1 MTSPLFD
8 VYCFIGRWPT
18 ADLAFHDCAGLLMRM
33 DRLGIGKAVVCHTW
47 AWQYDPVAGN
57 RQLMADL
64 TALPSASRDRLL
76 PCWAVVP
83 PATGE
88 QGTAEELGAA
98 LNAAGVRVVRLFPR
112 DHNYRLGS
120 HDAARL
126 IAMLAARRILTLID
140 LDQTSWEEIDRVAE
154 RAPDV
159 RLVVCRVGY
168 RGLRRMAGVLARR
181 PNCAIDLSYFGSH
194 EGVEWLVERF
204 GAERLLF
211 GTAGPLADGGGAV
224 TRLMLSRISDEDRNA
239 IGAGNAE
246 RLLDVE
252 RGPDIPLPVDQPA
265 AQVREGGP
273 IQGWDVIDA
282 HGHVG
287 PWFNFFTPNPDPETM
302 LNIMDRCGVRM
313 AVVSALLGVGPD
325 AQPGNAEVVELTA
338 RHPDRF
344 AGYAVFNPHHPGS
357 LADVERTLAAPGVV
371 GIKIHPDTHEYH
383 VAEPGYAPM
392 WELANDR
399 HLPVLTHTFAGSP
412 YSEPIE
418 FDSIARRWPDAGI
431 ILGHSGATPAG
442 HRQAITVAQTHPNV
456 YLELCGSFTT
466 GRWIRRMVDAVGA
479 ERVLFGTDF
488 PFIDFRYGL
497 GRVVFAGLTEAER
510 RLVLGEN
517 ARRLLKLPHC

>member
-1 MTSPLFD
+1 MTTSLID
-8 VYCFIGRWPT
+8 VDCFVGRWPS
-18 ADLAFHDCAGLLMRM
+18 ADLAFHDCAGLLERM

-57 RQLMADL
+57 RQLMTDL
-64 TALPSASRDRLL
+64 AALPPASRERLV
-76 PCWAVVP
+76 PCWAAVP

-88 QGTAEELGAA
+88 QGTVEELGAA
-98 LNAAGVRVVRLFPR
+98 LDATDVRVVRLFPR
-112 DHNYRLGS
+112 DHNYSLGS
-120 HDAARL
+120 PDATQL
-126 IAMLAARRILTLID
+126 LAMLAGRRILTLID

-154 RAPDV
+154 REPGL

-168 RGLRRMAGVLARR
+168 RGLRRMAGVLARH
-181 PNCAIDLSYFGSH
+181 PNCAIDLAYFGSH
-194 EGVEWLVERF
+194 EGVEWLVDRF
-204 GAERLLF
+204 GASRLLF
-211 GTAGPLADGGGAV
+211 GTGSPLVDGGGAV
-224 TRLMLSRISDEDRNA
+224 TRLMLSRIAEDERDA

-246 RLLDVE
+246 RLLAVE
-252 RGPDIPLPVDQPA
+252 RGRDMPLPLDQSA
-265 AQVREGGP
+265 AQVRDGKA

-282 HGHVG
+282 HAHVG
-287 PWFNFFTPNPDPETM
+287 PWFNFFTPNPGAKTM
-302 LNIMDRCGVRM
+302 LEIMDRCGVRM

-325 AQPGNAEVVELTA
+325 AEPGNAEVVELTGC
-338 RHPDRF
+338 HPDRF

-357 LADVERTLAAPGVV
+357 LADVGRTLAAPGIV

-392 WELANDR
+392 WDLANAR
-399 HLPVLTHTFAGSP
+399 KLPVLTHTFAGSP
-412 YSEPIE
+412 YCEPVD
-418 FDSIARRWPDAGI
+418 FDAIAQRWPDVRI

-442 HRQAITVAQTHPNV
+442 HRQAIAVAQAHPNV
-456 YLELCGSFTT
+456 NLELCGSFTT
-466 GRWIRRMVDAVGA
+466 GQWIRRMVDAVGA

-497 GRVVFAGLTEAER
+497 GRVVFADLSEADR